1 MLQSTL
7 TKVAVCA
14 TGGAVAAMSLAGTA
28 TAVSETSAAAPV
40 RATVTQLAPEKGGGK
55 VYRGYATR
63 NVRIHQ
69 RASSNSPT
77 IGVIRRG
84 SIVQIKCKVRTQ
96 WIPGSTVWF
105 KLAKRTGWV
114 NARYIRT
121 WDRVPYCSY
130 LR

>member
-7 TKVAVCA
+7 TKAAVCA

-28 TAVSETSAAAPV
+28 TAVSDTTAAAPV
-40 RATVTQLAPEKGGGK
+40 RATVAKLAPQKGGGK

-63 NVRIHQ
+63 NVRVYL
-69 RASSNSPT
+69 RASSNSPR
-77 IGVIRRG
+77 IGVIREG
-84 SIVQIKCKVRTQ
+84 SIIKIKCKVRTQ

-121 WDRVPYCSY
+121 WDRIPYCSY
-130 LR
+130 YR